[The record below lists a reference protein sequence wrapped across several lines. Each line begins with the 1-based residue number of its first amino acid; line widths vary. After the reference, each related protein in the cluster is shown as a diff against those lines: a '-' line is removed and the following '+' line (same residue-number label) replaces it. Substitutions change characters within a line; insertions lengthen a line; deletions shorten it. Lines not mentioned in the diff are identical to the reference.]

1 MNDLIKR
8 WGRVCLGSVAG
19 AALGAASF
27 VAVEAL
33 MPQVSTASTKGMSDY
48 GACLYNKKQL
58 NDNQPGLGD
67 KSYDCERVRT
77 WQSPQERV
85 NAAGGRIA
93 LIHKCEGIWKPQLK
107 NPGSYSFERADVIAK
122 EKGFEVN
129 VRYRARNSFNAV
141 VPGSFKCNFGG

>member
-1 MNDLIKR
+1 MKDFIKE

-27 VAVEAL
+27 FAVEAL
-33 MPQVSTASTKGMSDY
+33 MPQVSRASTKGMSDY
-48 GACLYNKKQL
+48 EACLYNKKQL
-58 NDNQPGLGD
+58 NDYQPGLGD

-77 WQSPQERV
+77 WKSPQERV
-85 NAAGGRIA
+85 KAAGGRTA
-93 LIHKCEGIWKPQLK
+93 LIRKCEAIWKPQLK
-107 NPGSYSFERADVIAK
+107 NPGSYSYDSADVIAK
-122 EKGFEVN
+122 DKGFEVN